1 MKYFSLSTVK
11 KAYDSI
17 SLTTK
22 DKFWG
27 ILGIFYSVDSLVKPN
42 LNYAIDTPKL
52 SNFLENIFRFKNKK
66 SYDEYDSSY
75 SVVFANNW
83 ESKVSEYFL
92 IGRPNLLPI
101 IVWAYRNT
109 VFEYEYT
116 VEDLLEK
123 FVNDFHLSKENIE
136 NLFNISR
143 SDFELEYV
151 DFLYD
156 DSILLRDL
164 GVVSSDATTLKMNK
178 SFVVANAGDLS
189 RGPFFQPLYAS
200 LNTIECLIIFPFKNT
215 DYYHLFTPFLSD
227 VDVNNQT
234 SIEDEY
240 IEFLKI
246 TTPKSVSN
254 YSSSSFGRIGRTLKS
269 IFKTDKDVSIYSYT
283 TVEAV
288 KQIIDILQ
296 SNREFLEYNETGRR
310 QYSTALD
317 WYLKFLMLRSMFSN
331 IRDMQ
336 VKNNQDLSDKPLQQ
350 IYYGAPGTGKSHE
363 TNKIVSEYSDT
374 IRTTFHPDSDYS
386 TFVGAYKP
394 TTEKEYMY
402 GLNGNMT
409 VLFEDPITKKPL
421 QTSKIEYK
429 FVKQAFLKAYI
440 RAWLKMS
447 KSMSLNGDGN
457 IPPQFLV
464 IEERNRGNCAQ
475 IFGDIFQLLDRKEG
489 YSEYPIEAD
498 DDIRKALIEDKPTD
512 GLSFGSEGLQL
523 PEEIKCQINEICG
536 DDEVADKVCNGEV
549 LVLPP
554 NLYIWATMN
563 TSDQSL
569 FPIDSAFKRRWD
581 WQYMPIKNAG
591 EGWVIEVK
599 DENGT
604 KKYDWWEFIKKINAE
619 IDDLTSSEDK
629 KLGYFF
635 CKAKN
640 KVVSADMF
648 VNKVMFYLWND
659 VVKDYDLS
667 GREAFQD
674 DDGKVLIF
682 GKFYENKVRAIEKL
696 MENLKV
702 TGVRENGSVE
712 EEKEDLTED
721 EIVQN
726 NSDATQYLVNGKNV
740 GGKCSVAYEAISSFV
755 VNNPNYTLDQIIEF
769 WRNLGVKHLPH
780 LVETEEEFQNRK
792 ATSKD
797 KRFDTKSKRLEVEGK
812 VLFVSNQFTPERI
825 EDFIDKVHAQDW
837 GIKIEKVQ

>member
-156 DSILLRDL
+156 DSILLKDL

-310 QYSTALD
+310 QYSNALD
-317 WYLKFLMLRSMFSN
+317 WYVKFLTLRSMFSN

-350 IYYGAPGTGKSHE
+350 IYYGAPGTGKSHTINE
-363 TNKIVSEYSDT
+363 VTKNVNSDFVF
-374 IRTTFHPDSDYS
+374 RTTFHPDSDYS

-394 TTEKEYMY
+394 TMKKLPIYNSQNGDKIGEEEKIAY
-402 GLNGNMT
+402 
-409 VLFEDPITKKPL
+409 
-421 QTSKIEYK
+421 S
-429 FVKQAFLKAYI
+429 FVAQSFLKAYVT
-440 RAWLKMS
+440 AWQNREQS
-447 KSMSLNGDGN
+447 VY
-457 IPPQFLV
+457 LV
-464 IEERNRGNCAQ
+464 IEEINRGNCAQ
-475 IFGDIFQLLDRKEG
+475 IFGDLFQLLDRNEEG
-489 YSEYPIEAD
+489 ESEYPIKAD
-498 DDIRKALIEDKPTD
+498 QDIQDYLKEKFAYCV
-512 GLSFGSEGLQL
+512 GLPEKIKSGDELQL
-523 PEEIKCQINEICG
+523 PS
-536 DDEVADKVCNGEV
+536 
-549 LVLPP
+549 

-581 WQYMPIKNAG
+581 WVYMPIKNAG

-599 DENGT
+599 DENDT
-604 KKYDWWEFIKKINAE
+604 KKYDWWEFIQKINAE

-635 CKAKN
+635 CKAKDR
-640 KVVSADMF
+640 VVSADMF

-674 DDGKVLIF
+674 DDGKALTF

-702 TGVRENGSVE
+702 TGVRENGSGD

-721 EIVQN
+721 EIAQN

-755 VNNPNYTLDQIIEF
+755 VNNPTYTLDQIIEI

-812 VLFVSNQFTPERI
+812 VLFVSNQFTLERI

-837 GIKIEKVQ
+837 GIKIEKVE

>member
-156 DSILLRDL
+156 DSILLKDL

-227 VDVNNQT
+227 IDVNNQT

-317 WYLKFLMLRSMFSN
+317 WYVKFLTLRSMFSN

-464 IEERNRGNCAQ
+464 IEEINRGNCAQ

-498 DDIRKALIEDKPTD
+498 DDIRKALIEDNPTD
-512 GLSFGSEGLQL
+512 GLSFGSDGLQL
-523 PEEIKCQINEICG
+523 SEDIKKQINKVCG

-549 LVLPP
+549 LLLPP

-581 WQYMPIKNAG
+581 WKYMPISKGVDKDGN
-591 EGWVIEVK
+591 EMNWSIVI
-599 DENGT
+599 G
-604 KKYDWWEFIKKINAE
+604 KKSYDWWEFLTAINE
-619 IDDLTSSEDK
+619 VIGTETQSEDK
-629 KLGYFF
+629 KLGFFF
-635 CKAKN
+635 CKADSKDEISVD
-640 KVVSADMF
+640 KF
-648 VNKVMFYLWND
+648 VNKVLFYLWND
-659 VVKDYDLS
+659 VFKTCGVEYHYKD
-667 GREAFQD
+667 GD
-674 DDGKVLIF
+674 D
-682 GKFYENKVRAIEKL
+682 EKL
-696 MENLKV
+696 LTFDKFHTKDGFDVKKIQDWLELEKEGLNLKDKD
-702 TGVRENGSVE
+702 S
-712 EEKEDLTED
+712 KKAAASSTETPA
-721 EIVQN
+721 E
-726 NSDATQYLVNGKNV
+726 DATE
-740 GGKCSVAYEAISSFV
+740 S
-755 VNNPNYTLDQIIEF
+755 
-769 WRNLGVKHLPH
+769 
-780 LVETEEEFQNRK
+780 EE
-792 ATSKD
+792 
-797 KRFDTKSKRLEVEGK
+797 
-812 VLFVSNQFTPERI
+812 
-825 EDFIDKVHAQDW
+825 
-837 GIKIEKVQ
+837 